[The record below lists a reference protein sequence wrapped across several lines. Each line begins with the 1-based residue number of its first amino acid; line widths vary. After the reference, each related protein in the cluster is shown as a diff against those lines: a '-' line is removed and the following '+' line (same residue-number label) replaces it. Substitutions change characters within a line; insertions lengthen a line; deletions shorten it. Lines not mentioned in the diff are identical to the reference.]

1 MEILIAILL
10 IVSIGVGVYSII
22 TREKTQ
28 PIETCTK
35 KDLENITN
43 NIRSEF
49 EGGARNLANISGL
62 INAQLTSFTQI
73 NEQKLENIR
82 GSLQIGLQTVRED
95 NVIELEKIRETV
107 NEKLQG
113 TLERR
118 LGESFSL
125 VSERLERVHQGLGEM
140 QVLAAGVGDLK
151 KVLSNIKSRGTWGE
165 VQLGNL
171 LQQILTVE
179 QYECNVITKAGT
191 NFRVEFAVK
200 MPGRTED
207 NFVYLPID
215 AKFPISGY
223 ENLINAQD
231 AGNSAGMAEATKDI
245 ERSIKTESKDIF
257 EKYIDPPNTTDF
269 AILFIPIEGL
279 YAEVLRNTELC
290 EFVQNNYRVLV
301 AGPTTIMA
309 LLNCLQLGFRT
320 LAIEKKTSEAWT
332 LLESVKFEIGN
343 FAEILDK
350 VQKKIQEASSNIDLA
365 TKKTKVLDKKLC
377 AVGSLS
383 KIESCVE
390 ETK

>member
-1 MEILIAILL
+1 MEILIVILL
-10 IVSIGVGVYSII
+10 IILISISVYTIFS
-22 TREKTQ
+22 REKVQ
-28 PIETCTK
+28 QIEPCTK
-35 KDLENITN
+35 NDMENIAKG
-43 NIRSEF
+43 IRSEF
-49 EGGARNLANISGL
+49 DGGAKNLANISGL
-62 INAQLTSFTQI
+62 INAQLTSFTQM

-82 GSLQIGLQTVRED
+82 GSLQKGLQTVRED

-125 VSERLERVHQGLGEM
+125 VSERLEKVHQGLGEM

-171 LQQILTVE
+171 LQQILTTE
-179 QYECNVITKAGT
+179 QYECNAITKAGT

-200 MPGRTED
+200 MPGKTEN

-223 ENLINAQD
+223 EHLINAQD
-231 AGNSAGMAEATKDI
+231 SGNSTGIQEAIKDI
-245 ERSIKTESKDIF
+245 ERSIKTEAKDIF

-269 AILFIPIEGL
+269 GILFIPIEGL
-279 YAEVLRNTELC
+279 FAEVIRNSELC

-301 AGPTTIMA
+301 AGPTTISA

-320 LAIEKKTSEAWT
+320 LAIEKKTSEAWA

-365 TKKTKVLDKKLC
+365 TKKTKVIDRKLC
-377 AVGSLS
+377 SVGDLS
-383 KIESCVE
+383 KGE
-390 ETK
+390 